1 MMGGFRERGV
11 GPISR
16 PDLQPA
22 IADDQLAGEGQNRRE
37 AGRAKR
43 LLRRN
48 RNAANPEAAQPLVAG
63 TFPDPREQRAQDSV
77 TPVRRQREAVPDVAL
92 TRTRCDGQLELADP
106 LRLSGQ
112 PAVPGELTVHPHP
125 ETAAPPRHARRD
137 EVSFGAHGRGD
148 QESGNGVDLSYFAGR
163 RRLIR
168 PSGAS
173 RHLPARRGGQI
184 RRPESASNQMAKWRC
199 RILSITSGSPV
210 ADPPGYRPKNVRTR
224 SCGESNVNRASAP
237 SKLAFSGSGV
247 HLPSLTVM
255 RHLPPHGPATS
266 IP

>member
-22 IADDQLAGEGQNRRE
+22 IADHQLAGEGQNRRE

-48 RNAANPEAAQPLVAG
+48 RNASNPEAAQPIVTG
-63 TFPDPREQRAQDSV
+63 TVPDPREQRAQHSA

-106 LRLSGQ
+106 LRLGGQ
-112 PAVPGELTVHPHP
+112 PAVPGQLTAYPDP
-125 ETAAPPRHARRD
+125 ETAAPPRHARGD
-137 EVSFGAHGRGD
+137 KVSFRAHGRGD
-148 QESGNGVDLSYFAGR
+148 QGSGNRVDLSNFPAWPGGER
-163 RRLIR
+163 RRPR
-168 PSGAS
+168 NAK
-173 RHLPARRGGQI
+173 I

-210 ADPPGYRPKNVRTR
+210 ADPPGYRPKKVRTR
-224 SCGESNVNRASAP
+224 SCGESNVNSASAP
-237 SKLAFSGSGV
+237 SKLPFSGSGV
-247 HLPSLTVM
+247 HLPSLTVT

>member
-1 MMGGFRERGV
+1 MMGGFRKRGV
-11 GPISR
+11 GPIRR

-22 IADDQLAGEGQNRRE
+22 IADDQLAGENQGEGE

-48 RNAANPEAAQPLVAG
+48 RNAANPEPAQPLVTG
-63 TFPDPREQRAQDSV
+63 TFRDPREQCAQDSV

-92 TRTRCDGQLELADP
+92 AHTRRDGQLELADP
-106 LRLSGQ
+106 FRPGGQ
-112 PAVPGELTVHPHP
+112 PAVPGQLTACPHP
-125 ETAAPPRHARRD
+125 ETAAPPRHARGD
-137 EVSFGAHGRGD
+137 KVSFRAHGRGD
-148 QESGNGVDLSYFAGR
+148 QRSGSRVDLSYFPAWPGGER
-163 RRLIR
+163 RRPR
-168 PSGAS
+168 NAEV
-173 RHLPARRGGQI
+173 

-199 RILSITSGSPV
+199 RILWITSRSPV

-224 SCGESNVNRASAP
+224 SCAESKVNRASAP
-237 SKLAFSGSGV
+237 SKLPVSGSGV
-247 HLPSLTVM
+247 HLPSLTVT